1 MGKTTRTKKLNLLM
15 NRLENIAAAVIFKYD
30 AFSEKVEK
38 KAIKARDKFTSKCGY
53 IGHKI
58 ENGAARIIE
67 FYDIQSSK
75 FDRLM
80 LILHYRIEKI
90 IYSTRKKLASK
101 KKSMLSH
108 FAGGILIALG
118 VVALFSYA
126 TGYSYSYNGRQLG
139 YVKSQ
144 EDVLKILNL
153 VSDELSREYGT
164 NIQIDKDKDIKFD
177 RVYILDKDID
187 NVNTVLKRL
196 SYMSDMQTD
205 GYAII
210 VDGKTYAI
218 CESKKDAKSVLS
230 NIKYRFVDKSRKE
243 EYKKI
248 EFKEDVQ
255 IKKVNVKLAKITSNE
270 KAIENIISGGR
281 EEKVYE
287 VKPGDTFSEIF
298 AKFDTELD
306 EIKRLNP
313 DLDINSLMPGDK
325 IKISSAVS
333 AVTVLTEE
341 KTSFSEALEYKVI
354 EKTDSSMYKGDSVVE
369 QEGVDGKKRVTAM
382 IIRENGEILKRK
394 DLKTEILQN
403 PVDKIVIN
411 GTKPVPKT
419 APTGSFIH
427 PVPSALL
434 TSEFGWRWGRLHSGI
449 DLAAPVGT
457 PIRASDGGTVVRA
470 GWYGGYGLCIDIQ
483 HRGGVITRY
492 GHCNDIYVS
501 VGSGVYQ
508 GQVIAEVGNTG
519 NSTGAHCH
527 FEININGSP
536 VNPYDYL

>member
-1 MGKTTRTKKLNLLM
+1 MGKTTRKKKINILLSW
-15 NRLENIAAAVIFKYD
+15 LENIAAAVVFKYD

-38 KAIKARDKFTSKCGY
+38 SFAKGWKKFVSKCIF

-58 ENGAARIIE
+58 ENKAARIVE
-67 FYDIQSSK
+67 SYDVLTFK
-75 FDRLM
+75 FDKLM
-80 LILHYRIEKI
+80 LILQYRISKR
-90 IYSTRKKLASK
+90 IYYSRKKLVSK
-101 KKSMLSH
+101 KKSILSH
-108 FAGGILIALG
+108 FAGAVLIALG

-139 YVKSQ
+139 YVESQ
-144 EDVLKILNL
+144 ENVLKILDL

-164 NIQIDKDKDIKFD
+164 NIQIDKDKDIEFE

-187 NVNTVLKRL
+187 NVDTVLKRL
-196 SYMSDMQTD
+196 SYMSDMQTE

-210 VDGKTYAI
+210 VDGKTFGI
-218 CESKKDAKSVLS
+218 CESKKDAKKVLS
-230 NIKYRFVDKSRKE
+230 TIKYEYIDKSRKE
-243 EYKKI
+243 EYQKI
-248 EFKEDVQ
+248 TFKEDVK
-255 IKKVNVKLAKITSNE
+255 IKKVNVRLAKITSVE
-270 KAIENIISGGR
+270 KALNNLMTGGHK
-281 EEKVYE
+281 EKIYT
-287 VKPGDTFSEIF
+287 VKSGDTFSEIF
-298 AKFDTELD
+298 EKFNTNFEELKKIN
-306 EIKRLNP
+306 EG
-313 DLDINSLMPGDK
+313 LDIDKLMPGDK
-325 IKISSAVS
+325 IKISSAVP
-333 AVTVLTEE
+333 AVTVVTEE
-341 KTSFSEALEYKVI
+341 KTRFAEVLKFTVR
-354 EKTDSSMYKGDSVVE
+354 EKNDSSMYKGDSVVE
-369 QEGVDGKKRVTAM
+369 QEGVDGKKLVTAK
-382 IIRENGEILKRK
+382 IKRENGEIVKRR

-403 PVDKIVIN
+403 PVEKIVII

-419 APTGSFIH
+419 APTGSFIN
-427 PVPSALL
+427 PVPSAVL

-470 GWYGGYGLCIDIQ
+470 GWYAGYGLCVDIQ
-483 HRGGVITRY
+483 HRGGIITRY

-536 VNPYDYL
+536 VNPYEYF